1 MNVRK
6 STFWVAQ
13 TGIFLALLVALQ
25 WATSSMSTFVTGSI
39 VNLILVLSVMLCGL
53 WSGVTVAA
61 LSPVFAVMFNIM
73 PRWELA
79 PFVMIGN
86 VAFVA
91 IWFFIGNLKTKEQAY
106 QHLMKNMT
114 ALILAA
120 AVKFMILWLGIVHFV
135 APVILN
141 IPAGMAVYFNFSWP
155 QLVTAIIGGLIAIA
169 VTPVINSA
177 IGKSRV

>member
-6 STFWVAQ
+6 STLWVAQ

-61 LSPVFAVMFNIM
+61 LSPVFAVVFGIM
-73 PRWELA
+73 VRWELA

-91 IWFFIGNLKTKEQAY
+91 IWFFIGNLKTKEQTY
-106 QHLMKNMT
+106 LHVLKDMT

-120 AVKFMILWLGIVHFV
+120 VVKFMILWLGIVHFV
-135 APVILN
+135 APVILEL
-141 IPAGMAVYFNFSWP
+141 PAAAPVYFNFSWP
-155 QLVTAIIGGLIAIA
+155 QLVTALIGGSVALNLL
-169 VTPVINSA
+169 PVM
-177 IGKSRV
+177 KKTFRQTK